1 MQRFSIYTFIA
12 LALLSSAVLFSG
24 CQNSLNTTQN
34 QQTTLSEED
43 IYELPKEELNDQ
55 EISGLA
61 FMREEEKLARDVYI
75 TLYSSWG
82 QRVFNNISN
91 SEQQHMD
98 ALRILFEK
106 YELSDP
112 VLSDSVGLFQ
122 NEILAGLYDSLI
134 VVGKTSL
141 VEALKV
147 GALIEEIDI
156 LDLQNELDTHVDN
169 QDIILVYSNLLNGSY
184 NHLRAYVKNLSRQG
198 VNYVPVKLS
207 TEVYLDI
214 LNN

>member
-156 LDLQNELDTHVDN
+156 LDLQNELDTDVDN
-169 QDIILVYSNLLNGSY
+169 QDIILVYSNLLKGSY